1 MRKTFEAAFQRLPAF
16 MRNEMRIAFTR
27 GWLTAQAHARAEMG
41 AEIARLR
48 DALKDARNF
57 VKAELDVR
65 KDSYTINGDWA
76 TLDET
81 DGGACGEA
89 LCCLERIDNTL
100 AEPQPTGAG
109 E

>member
-1 MRKTFEAAFQRLPAF
+1 MNDPAMREAFDATFGRIPEF
-16 MRNEMRIAFTR
+16 MSHDMRIAFTC
-27 GWLTAQAHARAEMG
+27 GWFAAQAHAR

-100 AEPQPTGAG
+100 AEPQPGA
-109 E
+109 